1 MKKRRLL
8 SKKPKPFK
16 TRAAN
21 RIRMNSDY
29 TLRELELRIDALMAT
44 ANNPFIP
51 RERRYNAYLEILS
64 IRRTLNHF

>member
-1 MKKRRLL
+1 
-8 SKKPKPFK
+8 
-16 TRAAN
+16 
-21 RIRMNSDY
+21 MNSDY

-64 IRRTLNHF
+64 IRRTLNQFLKQL